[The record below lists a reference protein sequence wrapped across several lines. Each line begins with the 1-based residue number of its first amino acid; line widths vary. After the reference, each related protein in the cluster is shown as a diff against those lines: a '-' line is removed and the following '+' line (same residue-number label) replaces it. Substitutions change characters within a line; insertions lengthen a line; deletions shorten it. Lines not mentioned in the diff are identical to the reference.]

1 MTNSS
6 REERPTH
13 LQSPK
18 QATISNNSNTGC
30 HIDAASSLQTTI
42 SQLPS
47 ETGRQQHKFQL
58 GRQQHKF
65 QSLNNTSTIKLAQ
78 RL

>member
-1 MTNSS
+1 MANSS

-13 LQSPK
+13 LQLPK

-42 SQLPS
+42 SQLPPA
-47 ETGRQQHKFQL
+47 TAKQQHKFQT
-58 GRQQHKF
+58 Q
-65 QSLNNTSTIKLAQ
+65 NNTSTIKLTQ